1 MLTADNVAS
10 SHATRSAGMSRGAA
24 WPLIGRKQAVSDIT
38 RALAESA
45 GGVLVTGTSG
55 TGKTFLTTHA
65 LKQFRDDSLVVTLR
79 CSAALSRSPY
89 GALNMLLSDLEPGYL
104 NHPVLVLS
112 GLMRLLRERAMGKT
126 VYLFVDNAGEADEL
140 TAVTIAQLARN
151 RAVRLVLTCSD
162 PLRLSAEISGLCDG
176 GFLTRVNLEPL
187 SFREAVSW
195 LEEGL
200 SAKVSHSA
208 VQSLWAASDGN
219 PHYLKMLAM
228 ELADSGSLVVR
239 DGVWVLTADHR
250 VHGRAITDLIATRL
264 GRMGEADRRILE
276 ILSLA
281 ETLPL
286 DTLLTLVA
294 ADDVDALEERGV
306 LAVEDSLPRRVR
318 IQSQLVA
325 DVVRENVPPGRS
337 NELREMVLQAAAP
350 SLRTPA
356 TELPFAV
363 WALDCGA
370 PLSTEES
377 LSAARLANRR
387 LDAALALR
395 FVRSIPGHD
404 ALAEAVTEEVA
415 ALMTLGEVEEA
426 LAVVRRH
433 QKLSQAEPALA
444 ESIGI
449 LLAESSVFLATPDA
463 WLEAP
468 ASLAKARKV
477 LYDDTSGPAERMPAP
492 ELRRIREQLT
502 LAEAEAAGY
511 AGSYRDMAADLTDSL
526 NNVEFHSPEFRLQA
540 GSWLCEAWA
549 VTGRQSDAA
558 ELAEQL
564 KLQCLRPEIPVAI
577 AQSVIS
583 RLRFAYLVAG
593 RWDEATET
601 LPTEDWLP
609 SSVIYR
615 RFSATEIPEAI
626 CACMQGRGRDGLDL
640 LVPGISQLRI
650 QDSDGILPL
659 ACAAAAYASALQG
672 EREAALAYLA
682 ETESASRRKTWKVS
696 RAEGYFTALARAE
709 LDGSRTGIEQLLRMA
724 EDDRAAGNVG
734 HELLCLSSAVR
745 LGESDAAPRL
755 LDSAGESQGPFAEL
769 CAHYARGVMTRE
781 ADNLMA
787 AANLAARMHNDR
799 FALDIAESIL
809 NLDQAHLERSLVRQA
824 KHLAETCRRRLR
836 TPQDGTHD
844 RLTLTAREL
853 QIAQLAAAGAS
864 NKSIAAQLHV
874 SVRTVEGHL
883 YQIYGKL
890 KIEERLELPVAL
902 GSTGDDQS

>member
-1 MLTADNVAS
+1 
-10 SHATRSAGMSRGAA
+10 
-24 WPLIGRKQAVSDIT
+24 
-38 RALAESA
+38 
-45 GGVLVTGTSG
+45 
-55 TGKTFLTTHA
+55 
-65 LKQFRDDSLVVTLR
+65 
-79 CSAALSRSPY
+79 
-89 GALNMLLSDLEPGYL
+89 MLLGDLEPGYL

-112 GLMRLLRERAMGKT
+112 GLMRLLRERANGKT

-151 RAVRLVLTCSD
+151 RAVRLVLTCAD

-228 ELADSGSLVVR
+228 ELADSGSLVLR
-239 DGVWVLTADHR
+239 DGVWVLTAGHH

-286 DTLLTLVA
+286 DTLLLLVE

-337 NELREMVLQAAAP
+337 NELREMVVSAADPA
-350 SLRTPA
+350 LRMSA

-370 PLSTEES
+370 ALPAEDA

-387 LDAALALR
+387 LDAELALR
-395 FVRSIPGHD
+395 FVRTIDGHEG
-404 ALAEAVTEEVA
+404 LAAAVTEEVA
-415 ALMTLGEVEEA
+415 ALMTLGEVDEA
-426 LAVVRRH
+426 LDVVRRH
-433 QKLSQAEPALA
+433 RKESRGDPALT
-444 ESIGI
+444 EWVGL

-463 WLEAP
+463 WHEASD
-468 ASLAKARKV
+468 SLARARKI
-477 LYDDTSGPAERMPAP
+477 LYEEGAGPAAELPGP
-492 ELRRIREQLT
+492 ELRRIREHLT
-502 LAEAEAAGY
+502 LAEAEAA
-511 AGSYRDMAADLTDSL
+511 SYTGAYPELASSL
-526 NNVEFHSPEFRLQA
+526 AESLDNNEFHSAEFRLQA

-549 VTGRQSDAA
+549 LTGRQSDAA
-558 ELAEQL
+558 DLAEQL

-593 RWDEATET
+593 KWDEATET

-609 SSVIYR
+609 SSVIYE
-615 RFSATEIPEAI
+615 RFSATEVPEAI

-650 QDSDGILPL
+650 QDSDGVLTL

-672 EREAALAYLA
+672 EREQALGYLA
-682 ETESASRRKTWKVS
+682 ETADGARRKAWKVS
-696 RAEGYFTALARAE
+696 RAESYFTALAMAE
-709 LDGSRTGIEQLLRMA
+709 LEGPRAGIERLLRLA
-724 EDDRAAGNVG
+724 DEDLSTGTVG

-745 LGESDAAPRL
+745 LGESAAAPRL
-755 LDSAGESQGPFAEL
+755 LETAANSQGPFAEL
-769 CAHYARGVMTRE
+769 CAQYAQGIISGE
-781 ADNLMA
+781 PDELMA
-787 AANLAARMHNDR
+787 AANLAARLHNDR
-799 FALDIAESIL
+799 FALDIAESVL
-809 NLDQAHLERSLVRQA
+809 KLDQARLERSLVRQA
-824 KHLAETCRRRLR
+824 KHLAESCRRRLR
-836 TPQDGTHD
+836 TPQDGMHD

-902 GSTGDDQS
+902 GSTGDD

>member
-10 SHATRSAGMSRGAA
+10 SHATRSAGTTRGAA
-24 WPLIGRKQAVSDIT
+24 WPLIGRRQAVSDIT
-38 RALAESA
+38 RALAEST
-45 GGVLVTGTSG
+45 GGVLVTGSSG

-89 GALNMLLSDLEPGYL
+89 GALNMLLGDLEPGYL

-112 GLMRLLRERAMGKT
+112 GLMRLLRERAKGKT

-228 ELADSGSLVVR
+228 ELADSGSLVMR
-239 DGVWVLTADHR
+239 DGVWVLTADHH

-286 DTLLTLVA
+286 DTLLKLVE

-337 NELREMVLQAAAP
+337 NELREMVLHAAAP

-370 PLSTEES
+370 VLSTEES

-395 FVRSIPGHD
+395 FVRSVPGHE
-404 ALAEAVTEEVA
+404 ALAAAVTEEVA
-415 ALMTLGEVEEA
+415 ALLTLGEVDEA
-426 LAVVRRH
+426 LKVVRRH
-433 QKLSQAEPALA
+433 REASTGNPALA
-444 ESIGI
+444 EWIGL
-449 LLAESSVFLATPDA
+449 LLAESSVFLATPGA
-463 WLEAP
+463 WQEATD
-468 ASLAKARKV
+468 SLARARKV
-477 LYDDTSGPAERMPAP
+477 LYEDSTGPAAGMPAP

-502 LAEAEAAGY
+502 LAEAEAASY
-511 AGSYRDMAADLTDSL
+511 AGTYPEMAAELVGALD
-526 NNVEFHSPEFRLQA
+526 NVEFHSAEFRLQA

-549 VTGRQSDAA
+549 VTGRQADAA

-593 RWDEATET
+593 KWDEAAET
-601 LPTEDWLP
+601 LPDEDWGP
-609 SSVIYR
+609 SSLVYR
-615 RFSATEIPEAI
+615 RFSATEVPEAI

-650 QDSDGILPL
+650 QDSDGVLSL

-672 EREAALAYLA
+672 EREQALDYLA
-682 ETESASRRKTWKVS
+682 ETESGSRRKSWKVS

-709 LDGSRTGIEQLLRMA
+709 LDGPRTGIAQLLHMA
-724 EDDRAAGNVG
+724 EEDRGTGNVG
-734 HELLCLSSAVR
+734 HELLCLSSALR
-745 LGESDAAPRL
+745 LGESAAAPRL
-755 LDSAGESQGPFAEL
+755 LECAAESQGQFAEL
-769 CAHYARGVMTRE
+769 CAQYARGIMSGE
-781 ADNLMA
+781 ADELMA
-787 AANLAARMHNDR
+787 AANLAARLHNDR
-799 FALDIAESIL
+799 FALDIAESVL
-809 NLDQAHLERSLVRQA
+809 HLDQARLERSLVRQA

-836 TPQDGTHD
+836 TPEDGSHD

-902 GSTGDDQS
+902 GSTGDD

>member
-112 GLMRLLRERAMGKT
+112 GLMRLLRERAKGKT

-337 NELREMVLQAAAP
+337 NELREMVLLAAAP

-370 PLSTEES
+370 PLSAEES

-387 LDAALALR
+387 LDAALGLR

-404 ALAEAVTEEVA
+404 ALAAAVTEEVA

-433 QKLSQAEPALA
+433 RKSSQGDPALA

-463 WLEAP
+463 WHEAP
-468 ASLAKARKV
+468 ASLAKARKI
-477 LYDDTSGPAERMPAP
+477 LYDDASGPAEKMSAP
-492 ELRRIREQLT
+492 DLRRIREQLT

-511 AGSYRDMAADLTDSL
+511 DGSYRDMAADLTDSL

-650 QDSDGILPL
+650 QDSEGILPL

-672 EREAALAYLA
+672 EREVALAYLA

-724 EDDRAAGNVG
+724 EDDRGSGNVG

-755 LDSAGESQGPFAEL
+755 LNSARESQGPFAEL

-781 ADNLMA
+781 ADDLMA
-787 AANLAARMHNDR
+787 AANLAARIHNDR

-902 GSTGDDQS
+902 GSTGDDQP

>member
-10 SHATRSAGMSRGAA
+10 SHATRSAGMTRGAA

-38 RALAESA
+38 RALAEST

-89 GALNMLLSDLEPGYL
+89 GALNMLLGDLEPGYL

-112 GLMRLLRERAMGKT
+112 GLMRLLRERANGKT

-151 RAVRLVLTCSD
+151 RAVRLVLTCAD

-187 SFREAVSW
+187 SFREAVAW

-228 ELADSGSLVVR
+228 ELADSGSLVLR
-239 DGVWVLTADHR
+239 DGVWVLTAGHHI
-250 VHGRAITDLIATRL
+250 HGRAITDLIATRL

-286 DTLLTLVA
+286 DTLLLLVE

-337 NELREMVLQAAAP
+337 NELREMVVSAADPA
-350 SLRTPA
+350 LRAPA

-370 PLSTEES
+370 VLPAEDS

-395 FVRSIPGHD
+395 FVRTIEGHEG
-404 ALAEAVTEEVA
+404 LAAAVTEEVA
-415 ALMTLGEVEEA
+415 ALMTLGEVDEA
-426 LAVVRRH
+426 LDVVRRH
-433 QKLSQAEPALA
+433 RKASRGDPALA
-444 ESIGI
+444 EWIGL

-463 WLEAP
+463 WHEAP
-468 ASLAKARKV
+468 DSLARARKV
-477 LYDDTSGPAERMPAP
+477 LYEEGTGPAAELSGP

-502 LAEAEAAGY
+502 LAEAEAA
-511 AGSYRDMAADLTDSL
+511 SYTGAYPELASSL
-526 NNVEFHSPEFRLQA
+526 VEVLDNTEFHSAEFRLQA

-549 VTGRQSDAA
+549 LTGRQSDAA

-583 RLRFAYLVAG
+583 RLRFAYLMAG

-615 RFSATEIPEAI
+615 RFSATEVPEAI
-626 CACMQGRGRDGLDL
+626 SACMQGRGRDGLDL

-650 QDSDGILPL
+650 QDSDGVLTL

-672 EREAALAYLA
+672 EREQALGYLA
-682 ETESASRRKTWKVS
+682 ETANGARRKTWKVS
-696 RAEGYFTALARAE
+696 RAEGYFTALAMAE
-709 LDGSRTGIEQLLRMA
+709 LEGPRTGIEQLLRLA
-724 EDDRAAGNVG
+724 DEDLGTGTVG

-745 LGESDAAPRL
+745 LGESAVAPRL
-755 LDSAGESQGPFAEL
+755 LETAANSQGPFAEL
-769 CAHYARGVMTRE
+769 CAQYAQGIISGE
-781 ADNLMA
+781 ADELMA
-787 AANLAARMHNDR
+787 AANLAARLHNDR
-799 FALDIAESIL
+799 FALDIAESVL
-809 NLDQAHLERSLVRQA
+809 TLDQARLERSLVRQA
-824 KHLAETCRRRLR
+824 KHLAESCRRRLR
-836 TPQDGTHD
+836 TPQDGMHD

-902 GSTGDDQS
+902 GSTGDD

>member
-10 SHATRSAGMSRGAA
+10 THATRSVGMTRGAA

-38 RALAESA
+38 RALAEST
-45 GGVLVTGTSG
+45 GGVLVTGSSG

-112 GLMRLLRERAMGKT
+112 GLMRLLRERANGKT

-239 DGVWVLTADHR
+239 DGVWVLTAEHH

-286 DTLLTLVA
+286 DTLLTLVD

-337 NELREMVLQAAAP
+337 NDLREMVLSAAAP

-370 PLSTEES
+370 VLSTDES

-387 LDAALALR
+387 LDAPLALR
-395 FVRSIPGHD
+395 FVRTIKGHEE
-404 ALAEAVTEEVA
+404 LAGAVTEEVT

-433 QKLSQAEPALA
+433 REVSRGNPALA
-444 ESIGI
+444 EWIGL
-449 LLAESSVFLATPDA
+449 LLAESSVFLATRDA
-463 WLEAP
+463 WQEAP
-468 ASLAKARKV
+468 DSLARARKV
-477 LYDDTSGPAERMPAP
+477 LYEDSTGPVAEMSAP
-492 ELRRIREQLT
+492 DLRRIREQLT
-502 LAEAEAAGY
+502 LAEAEAASY
-511 AGSYRDMAADLTDSL
+511 AGTYREMAASL
-526 NNVEFHSPEFRLQA
+526 AEALDNVEFHSAEFRLQA

-549 VTGRQSDAA
+549 VTGRQADAA

-593 RWDEATET
+593 RWDEATDT

-609 SSVIYR
+609 SSVVYR
-615 RFSATEIPEAI
+615 RFSATEVPEAI

-650 QDSDGILPL
+650 QDSDGILTL

-672 EREAALAYLA
+672 EREQALGYLA
-682 ETESASRRKTWKVS
+682 ETASGARRKTWKVS

-709 LDGSRTGIEQLLRMA
+709 LDGPRTGIALLLRLA
-724 EDDRAAGNVG
+724 DEDRATGTVG

-745 LGESDAAPRL
+745 LGETAAAPRL
-755 LDSAGESQGPFAEL
+755 LEAASSSQGPFAEL
-769 CAHYARGVMTRE
+769 CAQYARGVMSGG
-781 ADNLMA
+781 ADELMA
-787 AANLAARMHNDR
+787 AANLAARLHNDR
-799 FALDIAESIL
+799 FALDLAESVL
-809 NLDQAHLERSLVRQA
+809 NLDQARLERSLIRQA

-836 TPQDGTHD
+836 TPQDGNHD

-902 GSTGDDQS
+902 GSTGDD

>member
-10 SHATRSAGMSRGAA
+10 SHANRSAGMTRGAA

-38 RALAESA
+38 RALAEST

-112 GLMRLLRERAMGKT
+112 GLMRLLRERAHGKT

-187 SFREAVSW
+187 SFGEAVSW

-239 DGVWVLTADHR
+239 DGVWVLTADHH

-286 DTLLTLVA
+286 DTLLTLVD

-337 NELREMVLQAAAP
+337 SELREMVLLAAAP

-370 PLSTEES
+370 ALSQEES

-395 FVRSIPGHD
+395 FARSIPGHE
-404 ALAEAVTEEVA
+404 ALAAAVTEEVL
-415 ALMTLGEVEEA
+415 ALMTLGEVDEA
-426 LAVVRRH
+426 LDVVRRH
-433 QKLSQAEPALA
+433 RQAAPENAALA
-444 ESIGI
+444 EWIGL

-463 WLEAP
+463 WQEA
-468 ASLAKARKV
+468 AGSLAKARKV
-477 LYDDTSGPAERMPAP
+477 LYEDTSGPAAGMPAP

-502 LAEAEAAGY
+502 LAEAEAASY
-511 AGSYRDMAADLTDSL
+511 AGSYREMAETLAEALD
-526 NNVEFHSPEFRLQA
+526 NVEFHSAEFRLQA

-549 VTGRQSDAA
+549 VTGRQTEAA

-593 RWDEATET
+593 RWDEAAEA

-615 RFSATEIPEAI
+615 RFSATEVPEAI

-650 QDSDGILPL
+650 QDTDGILPL

-672 EREAALAYLA
+672 ERERALGYLA
-682 ETESASRRKTWKVS
+682 ETESGSRRKTWKVS

-709 LDGSRTGIEQLLRMA
+709 LEGSRTGIEQLLRMA
-724 EDDRAAGNVG
+724 EDDRGSGNVG

-745 LGESDAAPRL
+745 LGEAGAAPRL
-755 LDSAGESQGPFAEL
+755 LASAGDSQGPFAEL
-769 CAHYARGVMTRE
+769 CGQYARGVISGE
-781 ADNLMA
+781 ADELMA

-799 FALDIAESIL
+799 FALDIAESVL
-809 NLDQAHLERSLVRQA
+809 NLDQARIERSLVRQA

-902 GSTGDDQS
+902 GSTGDD

>member
-1 MLTADNVAS
+1 M
-10 SHATRSAGMSRGAA
+10 
-24 WPLIGRKQAVSDIT
+24 IGRKQAVSDIT
-38 RALAESA
+38 RALAEST

-112 GLMRLLRERAMGKT
+112 GLMRLLRERAKGKT

-162 PLRLSAEISGLCDG
+162 PLRLSAELSGLCDG

-239 DGVWVLTADHR
+239 DGVWVLTADHH

-264 GRMGEADRRILE
+264 GRIGEADRRILE

-286 DTLLTLVA
+286 DTLLKLVE

-337 NELREMVLQAAAP
+337 NELREMVLLAASP

-363 WALDCGA
+363 WALECGA
-370 PLSTEES
+370 VLSTKES

-395 FVRSIPGHD
+395 FVRSVPGHEG
-404 ALAEAVTEEVA
+404 LAAAVTEEVA
-415 ALMTLGEVEEA
+415 ALMTLGDVEEA
-426 LAVVRRH
+426 LEVVRRH
-433 QKLSQAEPALA
+433 RKSSTGDPALA
-444 ESIGI
+444 AWIGL
-449 LLAESSVFLATPDA
+449 LLAESSVFLATPGA
-463 WLEAP
+463 WQEASD
-468 ASLAKARKV
+468 SLAKARHI
-477 LYDDTSGPAERMPAP
+477 LYEEAPGPSAGMPAP

-502 LAEAEAAGY
+502 LAEAEAASY
-511 AGSYRDMAADLTDSL
+511 AGTYPEMAASL
-526 NNVEFHSPEFRLQA
+526 AGALDNAEFHSAEFRLQA

-549 VTGRQSDAA
+549 VTGRQADAA

-593 RWDEATET
+593 KWDEAAET
-601 LPTEDWLP
+601 LPAEDWGP
-609 SSVIYR
+609 SSVVYR
-615 RFSATEIPEAI
+615 RFSATEVPEAI

-640 LVPGISQLRI
+640 LIPGISQLRI
-650 QDSDGILPL
+650 QDSDGILTL

-672 EREAALAYLA
+672 EREQALGYLA
-682 ETESASRRKTWKVS
+682 ETESESRRKSWKVS

-709 LDGSRTGIEQLLRMA
+709 LEGPRTGIGQLLRMA
-724 EDDRAAGNVG
+724 EEDRGTGNVG

-745 LGESDAAPRL
+745 LGESAAAPRL
-755 LDSAGESQGPFAEL
+755 LESAAESQGPFAEL
-769 CAHYARGVMTRE
+769 CAQYARGVISGE
-781 ADNLMA
+781 ADDLMA
-787 AANLAARMHNDR
+787 AANLAARLHNDR
-799 FALDIAESIL
+799 FALDIAESLL
-809 NLDQAHLERSLVRQA
+809 NLDQARLERSLVRQA

-836 TPQDGTHD
+836 TPQDGSHD

-902 GSTGDDQS
+902 GSTGDD

>member
-10 SHATRSAGMSRGAA
+10 SHATRSAGMTRGAA
-24 WPLIGRKQAVSDIT
+24 WPLIGRREAVSDIT
-38 RALAESA
+38 RALAEST
-45 GGVLVTGTSG
+45 GGVLVTGSSG

-112 GLMRLLRERAMGKT
+112 GLMRLLRERAKGKT

-239 DGVWVLTADHR
+239 DGVWVLTADHH

-286 DTLLTLVA
+286 DTLLKLVE

-337 NELREMVLQAAAP
+337 NELREMVLLAAAP

-370 PLSTEES
+370 ALSTEES

-395 FVRSIPGHD
+395 FVRSVPGHE
-404 ALAEAVTEEVA
+404 ALAAAVTEEVA
-415 ALMTLGEVEEA
+415 ALMTLGDVDEA
-426 LAVVRRH
+426 LEVVRRH
-433 QKLSQAEPALA
+433 RKASTGDPALA
-444 ESIGI
+444 EWIGL
-449 LLAESSVFLATPDA
+449 LLAESSVFLATPGA
-463 WLEAP
+463 WHEATD
-468 ASLAKARKV
+468 SLARARKV
-477 LYDDTSGPAERMPAP
+477 LYDDAPGPAAGMPAP

-502 LAEAEAAGY
+502 LAEAEAASY
-511 AGSYRDMAADLTDSL
+511 AGTYREMAADLAGALD
-526 NNVEFHSPEFRLQA
+526 NVEFHSAEFRLQA

-549 VTGRQSDAA
+549 VTGRQADAA

-564 KLQCLRPEIPVAI
+564 KLQCLRPEIPVAT

-593 RWDEATET
+593 KWDEAAEA
-601 LPTEDWLP
+601 LPDDDWGP
-609 SSVIYR
+609 SSVVYR

-650 QDSDGILPL
+650 QDSDGVLTL

-672 EREAALAYLA
+672 EREQALGYLT
-682 ETESASRRKTWKVS
+682 ETESGSRRKSWKVS

-709 LDGSRTGIEQLLRMA
+709 LDGPRTGIGELLRMA
-724 EDDRAAGNVG
+724 EEDRGTGNVG

-745 LGESDAAPRL
+745 LGESAAAPRL
-755 LDSAGESQGPFAEL
+755 LDSAAESQGPFAEL
-769 CAHYARGVMTRE
+769 CAQYARGIISGE
-781 ADNLMA
+781 ADELMA
-787 AANLAARMHNDR
+787 AANLAARLHNDR
-799 FALDIAESIL
+799 FALDIAESVL
-809 NLDQAHLERSLVRQA
+809 DLDQARLERSLIRQA

-836 TPQDGTHD
+836 TPQDGNHD

-902 GSTGDDQS
+902 GSTGDD

>member
-1 MLTADNVAS
+1 MT
-10 SHATRSAGMSRGAA
+10 RGAA
-24 WPLIGRKQAVSDIT
+24 WPLIGRREAVSDIT
-38 RALAESA
+38 RALAEST
-45 GGVLVTGTSG
+45 GGVLVTGSSG

-112 GLMRLLRERAMGKT
+112 GLMRLLRERAKGKT

-239 DGVWVLTADHR
+239 DGVWVLTADHH

-286 DTLLTLVA
+286 DTLLKLVE

-337 NELREMVLQAAAP
+337 NELREMVLLAAAP

-370 PLSTEES
+370 ALSTEES

-395 FVRSIPGHD
+395 FVRSVPGHE
-404 ALAEAVTEEVA
+404 ALAAAVTEEVA
-415 ALMTLGEVEEA
+415 ALMTLGDVDEA
-426 LAVVRRH
+426 LEVVRRH
-433 QKLSQAEPALA
+433 RKASTGDPALA
-444 ESIGI
+444 EWIGL
-449 LLAESSVFLATPDA
+449 LLAESSVFLATPGA
-463 WLEAP
+463 WHEATD
-468 ASLAKARKV
+468 SLARARKV
-477 LYDDTSGPAERMPAP
+477 LYDDAPGPAAGMPAP

-502 LAEAEAAGY
+502 LAEAEAASY
-511 AGSYRDMAADLTDSL
+511 AGTYREMAADLAGALD
-526 NNVEFHSPEFRLQA
+526 NVEFHSAEFRLQA

-549 VTGRQSDAA
+549 VTGRQADAA

-564 KLQCLRPEIPVAI
+564 KLQCLRPEIPVAT

-593 RWDEATET
+593 KWDEAAEA
-601 LPTEDWLP
+601 LPDDDWGP
-609 SSVIYR
+609 SSVVYR

-650 QDSDGILPL
+650 QDSDGVLTL

-672 EREAALAYLA
+672 EREQALGYLT
-682 ETESASRRKTWKVS
+682 ETESGSRRKSWKVS

-709 LDGSRTGIEQLLRMA
+709 LDGPRTGIGELLRMA
-724 EDDRAAGNVG
+724 EEDRGTGNVG

-745 LGESDAAPRL
+745 LGESAAAPRL
-755 LDSAGESQGPFAEL
+755 LDSAAESQGPFAEL
-769 CAHYARGVMTRE
+769 CAQYARGIISGE
-781 ADNLMA
+781 ADELMA
-787 AANLAARMHNDR
+787 AANLAARLHNDR
-799 FALDIAESIL
+799 FALDIAESVL
-809 NLDQAHLERSLVRQA
+809 DLDQARLERSLIRQA

-836 TPQDGTHD
+836 TPQDGNHD

-902 GSTGDDQS
+902 GSTGDD

>member
-10 SHATRSAGMSRGAA
+10 SHATRSAGVTRGAA
-24 WPLIGRKQAVSDIT
+24 WPLIGRKQAVSDIS
-38 RALAESA
+38 RALAEST

-65 LKQFRDDSLVVTLR
+65 LKQFRDDSLIVTLR

-89 GALNMLLSDLEPGYL
+89 GALNMLLGDLEPGYL

-112 GLMRLLRERAMGKT
+112 GLMRLLRERANGKT

-151 RAVRLVLTCSD
+151 RAVRLVLTCAD

-176 GFLTRVNLEPL
+176 GFLTRVNLDPL
-187 SFREAVSW
+187 SFREAVRW

-200 SAKVSHSA
+200 NAKVSHSA

-228 ELADSGSLVVR
+228 ELADSGSLVLR
-239 DGVWVLTADHR
+239 DGVWVLTAGHH

-286 DTLLTLVA
+286 DTLLLLVD

-337 NELREMVLQAAAP
+337 NELREMVVSAGDP
-350 SLRTPA
+350 TLRTPA

-370 PLSTEES
+370 VLPPKDA

-395 FVRSIPGHD
+395 FVRTIDGHEG
-404 ALAEAVTEEVA
+404 LAAAVTEEVA
-415 ALMTLGEVEEA
+415 ALMTLGDVDEA
-426 LAVVRRH
+426 LDVVRRH
-433 QKLSQAEPALA
+433 REASRGDPALA
-444 ESIGI
+444 EWIGL
-449 LLAESSVFLATPDA
+449 LLAESSVFLASADA
-463 WLEAP
+463 WHEA
-468 ASLAKARKV
+468 ADSLTRARKV
-477 LYDDTSGPAERMPAP
+477 LYEDGAGRAAGLSVP
-492 ELRRIREQLT
+492 ELRRVREQLT
-502 LAEAEAAGY
+502 LAEAEAA
-511 AGSYRDMAADLTDSL
+511 SYGGAYPELASGLVGVLDNT
-526 NNVEFHSPEFRLQA
+526 EFHSAEFRLQA

-549 VTGRQSDAA
+549 LTGRQTDAA

-577 AQSVIS
+577 AQAVIS

-609 SSVIYR
+609 TSAIYR
-615 RFSATEIPEAI
+615 RFSATEVPEAI
-626 CACMQGRGRDGLDL
+626 SACMQGRGRDGLDL
-640 LVPGISQLRI
+640 LIPGISQLRI
-650 QDSDGILPL
+650 QDSDGVLTL

-672 EREAALAYLA
+672 EREQAQEYLA
-682 ETESASRRKTWKVS
+682 ETASGSRRKTWKVS
-696 RAEGYFTALARAE
+696 RAERYFTALAKAE
-709 LDGSRTGIEQLLRMA
+709 LEGARTGIEQLLRLA
-724 EDDRAAGNVG
+724 DEDRGAGTVG

-745 LGESDAAPRL
+745 LGESAVAPRL
-755 LDSAGESQGPFAEL
+755 LETAGNSQGPFAEL
-769 CAHYARGVMTRE
+769 CAQYAHGVMSGE
-781 ADNLMA
+781 ADELMA
-787 AANLAARMHNDR
+787 AANLAARLHNDR
-799 FALDIAESIL
+799 FALDIADAVL
-809 NLDQAHLERSLVRQA
+809 NLDQARLERSLVRQA
-824 KHLAETCRRRLR
+824 KHLAESCRRRLR

-853 QIAQLAAAGAS
+853 QIAQLASGGAS

-902 GSTGDDQS
+902 GSTGDD

>member
-10 SHATRSAGMSRGAA
+10 SHATRSAGMTRGAA
-24 WPLIGRKQAVSDIT
+24 WPLIGRREAVSDIT
-38 RALAESA
+38 RALAEST
-45 GGVLVTGTSG
+45 GGVLVTGSSG

-112 GLMRLLRERAMGKT
+112 GLMRLLRERAKGKT

-239 DGVWVLTADHR
+239 DGVWVLTADHH

-286 DTLLTLVA
+286 DTLLKLVE

-337 NELREMVLQAAAP
+337 NELREMVLLAAAP

-370 PLSTEES
+370 ALSTEES

-395 FVRSIPGHD
+395 FVRSVPGHE
-404 ALAEAVTEEVA
+404 ALAAAVTEEVA
-415 ALMTLGEVEEA
+415 ALMTLGDVDEA
-426 LAVVRRH
+426 LEVVRRH
-433 QKLSQAEPALA
+433 RKASTGDPALA
-444 ESIGI
+444 EWIGL
-449 LLAESSVFLATPDA
+449 LLAESSVFLATPGA
-463 WLEAP
+463 WHEATD
-468 ASLAKARKV
+468 SLARARKV
-477 LYDDTSGPAERMPAP
+477 LYDDAPGPAAGMPAP

-502 LAEAEAAGY
+502 LAEAEAASY
-511 AGSYRDMAADLTDSL
+511 AGTYREMAADLAGALD
-526 NNVEFHSPEFRLQA
+526 NVEFHSAEFRLQA

-549 VTGRQSDAA
+549 VTGRQADAA

-593 RWDEATET
+593 KWDEAAEA
-601 LPTEDWLP
+601 LPDEDWGP
-609 SSVIYR
+609 SSVVYR
-615 RFSATEIPEAI
+615 RFSATEVPEAI

-650 QDSDGILPL
+650 QDSDGVLTL

-672 EREAALAYLA
+672 EREQALGYLA
-682 ETESASRRKTWKVS
+682 ETESGSRRKSWKVS

-709 LDGSRTGIEQLLRMA
+709 LDGPRTGIGELLRMA
-724 EDDRAAGNVG
+724 EEDRGTGNVG

-745 LGESDAAPRL
+745 LGESAAAPRL
-755 LDSAGESQGPFAEL
+755 LESAAESQGPFAEL
-769 CAHYARGVMTRE
+769 CAQYARGIISGE
-781 ADNLMA
+781 ADELMA
-787 AANLAARMHNDR
+787 AANLAARLHNDR
-799 FALDIAESIL
+799 FALDIAESVL
-809 NLDQAHLERSLVRQA
+809 DLDQARLERSLIRQA

-836 TPQDGTHD
+836 TPQDGNHD

-902 GSTGDDQS
+902 GSTGDD

>member
-10 SHATRSAGMSRGAA
+10 SHANRSAGMTRGAA
-24 WPLIGRKQAVSDIT
+24 WPLIGRKQPVSDIT
-38 RALAESA
+38 RALAESN

-65 LKQFRDDSLVVTLR
+65 LKQFRDDSLVVTVR
-79 CSAALSRSPY
+79 CSAGLSRSPY

-112 GLMRLLRERAMGKT
+112 GLMRLLRERAKGKT

-151 RAVRLVLTCSD
+151 RAVRLVMTCSD

-200 SAKVSHSA
+200 CAKVSHSA

-228 ELADSGSLVVR
+228 ELADSGSLVLR
-239 DGVWVLTADHR
+239 DGVWVLTADHH

-286 DTLLTLVA
+286 DTLLTLVD

-337 NELREMVLQAAAP
+337 NELREMVLLAAAP

-363 WALDCGA
+363 WALECGA
-370 PLSTEES
+370 SLSQEES

-395 FVRSIPGHD
+395 FARSIPGHE
-404 ALAEAVTEEVA
+404 ALAAAVTEEVV
-415 ALMTLGEVEEA
+415 ALMTLGEVQEA
-426 LAVVRRH
+426 LDVVRRH
-433 QKLSQAEPALA
+433 RKASPVNPALA
-444 ESIGI
+444 EWIGL
-449 LLAESSVFLATPDA
+449 LLAESSVFLSSPDVWQEATG
-463 WLEAP
+463 
-468 ASLAKARKV
+468 SLAKARKV
-477 LYDDTSGPAERMPAP
+477 LYEDASGPAAGMPAP
-492 ELRRIREQLT
+492 DLRRIREQLT

-511 AGSYRDMAADLTDSL
+511 AGTYVELAATLSEAL
-526 NNVEFHSPEFRLQA
+526 NNVEFHSAEFRLQA

-549 VTGRQSDAA
+549 VTGRQTEAA

-593 RWDEATET
+593 RWEEAAET

-615 RFSATEIPEAI
+615 RFSATEVPEAI

-650 QDSDGILPL
+650 QDTDGILPL

-672 EREAALAYLA
+672 ERERALGYLA
-682 ETESASRRKTWKVS
+682 ETESGSRRKTWKVS

-709 LDGSRTGIEQLLRMA
+709 LEGSRTGIEQLLRMA
-724 EDDRAAGNVG
+724 EDDRGTGNVG

-745 LGESDAAPRL
+745 LGESGAAPRL
-755 LDSAGESQGPFAEL
+755 LASAGESQGPFAEL
-769 CAHYARGVMTRE
+769 CGHYARGVISGE
-781 ADNLMA
+781 AEELMA

-799 FALDIAESIL
+799 FALDIAESVL
-809 NLDQAHLERSLVRQA
+809 NLDQARIERSLIRQA

-902 GSTGDDQS
+902 GTTGDD

>member
-10 SHATRSAGMSRGAA
+10 PHATRSAGIARGAA
-24 WPLIGRKQAVSDIT
+24 WPLIGRKQALSEIT
-38 RALAESA
+38 RALAEST

-65 LKQFRDDSLVVTLR
+65 LKSFRDDSLVVTLR

-89 GALNMLLSDLEPGYL
+89 GALNILLSDLEPGYL

-112 GLMRLLRERAMGKT
+112 GLMRLLRERANGKT

-228 ELADSGSLVVR
+228 ELADTGSLINQ
-239 DGVWVLTADHR
+239 DGVWVLTPGHHD
-250 VHGRAITDLIATRL
+250 HGRAITDLIATRL

-286 DTLLTLVA
+286 DTLLTLVD

-325 DVVRENVPPGRS
+325 DVVSENVPPGRS
-337 NELREMVLQAAAP
+337 NELREMVLSAAAP
-350 SLRTPA
+350 SLRAPA

-370 PLSTEES
+370 VLSTDES
-377 LSAARLANRR
+377 LSAARLANLR
-387 LDAALALR
+387 LEAALALR
-395 FVRSIPGHD
+395 FVRSIPGHE
-404 ALAEAVTEEVA
+404 ALAAAVTEEVA

-426 LAVVRRH
+426 LGVVRRH
-433 QKLSQAEPALA
+433 RQLSEGDPALA
-444 ESIGI
+444 EWIGL

-463 WLEAP
+463 WQEAP
-468 ASLAKARKV
+468 NSLARARKV
-477 LYDDTSGPAERMPAP
+477 LYEDTAGPAAELPAP
-492 ELRRIREQLT
+492 ELRRLREQLT
-502 LAEAEAAGY
+502 LAEAEAASF
-511 AGSYRDMAADLTDSL
+511 AGTYTGMAAGVAEALDT
-526 NNVEFHSPEFRLQA
+526 VEFHSAEFRLQA
-540 GSWLCEAWA
+540 ASWLCEAWA

-593 RWDEATET
+593 RWDDATET
-601 LPTEDWLP
+601 LPNEDWLP
-609 SSVIYR
+609 SSVIYQ

-626 CACMQGRGRDGLDL
+626 SACMQGRGRDGLDL

-650 QDSDGILPL
+650 QDSDGVLTL
-659 ACAAAAYASALQG
+659 ACSAAAYASALQG
-672 EREAALAYLA
+672 EREQALGYLA
-682 ETESASRRKTWKVS
+682 ETESVSRRKPWKVS
-696 RAEGYFTALARAE
+696 RAEGYFTALALAE
-709 LDGSRTGIEQLLRMA
+709 LDGPRTGIGRLLRMA
-724 EDDRAAGNVG
+724 DDDRNMGNVG
-734 HELLCLSSAVR
+734 YEILCLSSAVR
-745 LGESDAAPRL
+745 LGETSAAPRL
-755 LDSAGESQGPFAEL
+755 LDSARTSQGPFAEL
-769 CAHYARGVMTRE
+769 CAQYAQGVISGE
-781 ADNLMA
+781 ADKLMT
-787 AANLAARMHNDR
+787 AANLAARLHNDR
-799 FALDIAESIL
+799 FALDIAESVL
-809 NLDQAHLERSLVRQA
+809 NLDQARLERSVVRQA
-824 KHLAETCRRRLR
+824 KHLAETCRRKLR
-836 TPQDGTHD
+836 TPQDGAHE

-890 KIEERLELPVAL
+890 KIDERLELPVAL
-902 GSTGDDQS
+902 GSTGDD

>member
-1 MLTADNVAS
+1 
-10 SHATRSAGMSRGAA
+10 
-24 WPLIGRKQAVSDIT
+24 
-38 RALAESA
+38 
-45 GGVLVTGTSG
+45 
-55 TGKTFLTTHA
+55 
-65 LKQFRDDSLVVTLR
+65 
-79 CSAALSRSPY
+79 
-89 GALNMLLSDLEPGYL
+89 
-104 NHPVLVLS
+104 
-112 GLMRLLRERAMGKT
+112 
-126 VYLFVDNAGEADEL
+126 
-140 TAVTIAQLARN
+140 
-151 RAVRLVLTCSD
+151 
-162 PLRLSAEISGLCDG
+162 LSAEISGLCDG
-176 GFLTRVNLEPL
+176 GFLTRVDLEPL

-228 ELADSGSLVVR
+228 ELADSGSLVLR
-239 DGVWVLTADHR
+239 DGVWVLTAGHH

-286 DTLLTLVA
+286 DTLLLLVE

-337 NELREMVLQAAAP
+337 NELREMVVSAADHA
-350 SLRTPA
+350 LRTPA

-370 PLSTEES
+370 VLPAEDA

-395 FVRSIPGHD
+395 FVRTIEGHEG
-404 ALAEAVTEEVA
+404 LAAPVTEEVA
-415 ALMTLGEVEEA
+415 ALMTLGEVDEA
-426 LAVVRRH
+426 LEVVRRH
-433 QKLSQAEPALA
+433 RKESRGDPALA
-444 ESIGI
+444 EWIG
-449 LLAESSVFLATPDA
+449 LLLSESSVFLATPDA
-463 WLEAP
+463 WHEAP
-468 ASLAKARKV
+468 DSLARARKV
-477 LYDDTSGPAERMPAP
+477 LYEEITGPAAELSGP

-502 LAEAEAAGY
+502 LAEAEAASY
-511 AGSYRDMAADLTDSL
+511 AGAYPELASSL
-526 NNVEFHSPEFRLQA
+526 VDVLDNTEFHSAEFRLQA

-549 VTGRQSDAA
+549 LTGRQSDAA

-583 RLRFAYLVAG
+583 RLRFAYLIAG

-615 RFSATEIPEAI
+615 RLSATEVPEAI
-626 CACMQGRGRDGLDL
+626 SACMQGRGRDGLDL

-650 QDSDGILPL
+650 QDSDGVLTL

-672 EREAALAYLA
+672 EREQALDYLA
-682 ETESASRRKTWKVS
+682 ETANGARRKTWKVS
-696 RAEGYFTALARAE
+696 RAEGYFTALAMAE
-709 LDGSRTGIEQLLRMA
+709 LEGPRTGIGQLLRLA
-724 EDDRAAGNVG
+724 DEDLGTGTVG

-745 LGESDAAPRL
+745 LGESAVAPRL
-755 LDSAGESQGPFAEL
+755 LATAANSQGPFAEL
-769 CAHYARGVMTRE
+769 CAQYAQGIISGE
-781 ADNLMA
+781 ADELMA
-787 AANLAARMHNDR
+787 AANLAARLHNDR
-799 FALDIAESIL
+799 FALDIAESVL
-809 NLDQAHLERSLVRQA
+809 TLDQARLERSLIRQA
-824 KHLAETCRRRLR
+824 KHLAESCRRRLR
-836 TPQDGTHD
+836 TPQDGMHD

-902 GSTGDDQS
+902 GSTGDD

>member
-10 SHATRSAGMSRGAA
+10 SHATRSGGITRGAA

-38 RALAESA
+38 RALAEST

-65 LKQFRDDSLVVTLR
+65 LKQFRDDSMVVTLR

-89 GALNMLLSDLEPGYL
+89 GALNMLLGDLEPGYL

-112 GLMRLLRERAMGKT
+112 GLMRLLRERANGKT

-228 ELADSGSLVVR
+228 ELADSGSLMLR
-239 DGVWVLTADHR
+239 DGVWVLTAGHHA
-250 VHGRAITDLIATRL
+250 HGRAITDLIATRL

-286 DTLLTLVA
+286 DTLLILVD

-337 NELREMVLQAAAP
+337 NELREMVISAADP
-350 SLRTPA
+350 TLRTPS

-370 PLSTEES
+370 VLPAEEA

-387 LDAALALR
+387 LDSALALR
-395 FVRSIPGHD
+395 FVRTIQGHD
-404 ALAEAVTEEVA
+404 GLAAAATEEVA
-415 ALMTLGEVEEA
+415 ALMTLGEVDEA
-426 LAVVRRH
+426 LDVVRRH
-433 QKLSQAEPALA
+433 RKASQEDPALA
-444 ESIGI
+444 EWIGL
-449 LLAESSVFLATPDA
+449 LLAESSVFLATPEA
-463 WLEAP
+463 WHEAP
-468 ASLAKARKV
+468 DSLARARKV
-477 LYDDTSGPAERMPAP
+477 LYEDGTGPAAGVSGP
-492 ELRRIREQLT
+492 ELRRMREQLT
-502 LAEAEAAGY
+502 LAEAEAA
-511 AGSYRDMAADLTDSL
+511 SYTGVYPELASTLVEVLDIT
-526 NNVEFHSPEFRLQA
+526 EFHSAEFRLQA

-549 VTGRQSDAA
+549 LTGRQADAA

-615 RFSATEIPEAI
+615 RFSATEVPEAI

-650 QDSDGILPL
+650 QDSDGVLTL

-672 EREAALAYLA
+672 EREQALGYLA
-682 ETESASRRKTWKVS
+682 ETASGSRRKTWKVS
-696 RAEGYFTALARAE
+696 RAEGYFTALAKAE
-709 LDGSRTGIEQLLRMA
+709 LEGPRIGIEQLLRLA
-724 EDDRAAGNVG
+724 DEDRGTGTVG

-745 LGESDAAPRL
+745 LGESAVAPRL
-755 LDSAGESQGPFAEL
+755 LDTAGNSQGPFAEL
-769 CAHYARGVMTRE
+769 CAQYAQGVISGE
-781 ADNLMA
+781 ADELMA
-787 AANLAARMHNDR
+787 AANLAARLHNDR
-799 FALDIAESIL
+799 FALDIAESVL
-809 NLDQAHLERSLVRQA
+809 SLDQARLERSLVRQA
-824 KHLAETCRRRLR
+824 KHLAESCRRRLR

-902 GSTGDDQS
+902 GSTGDD

>member
-10 SHATRSAGMSRGAA
+10 SHANRSAGMTRGAA
-24 WPLIGRKQAVSDIT
+24 WPLIGRNQAVSDIT
-38 RALAESA
+38 RALAEST
-45 GGVLVTGTSG
+45 GGVLVTGASG

-112 GLMRLLRERAMGKT
+112 GLMRLLRERAKGKT

-239 DGVWVLTADHR
+239 DGVWVLTADHH

-286 DTLLTLVA
+286 DTLLTLVD

-318 IQSQLVA
+318 IQNQLVA

-337 NELREMVLQAAAP
+337 NELREMVLLAAAP

-363 WALDCGA
+363 WALECGA
-370 PLSTEES
+370 VLSTEES

-395 FVRSIPGHD
+395 FVRSVPGHE
-404 ALAEAVTEEVA
+404 ALAAAVTEEVV

-426 LAVVRRH
+426 LDVVRRH
-433 QKLSQAEPALA
+433 RKASPEDPALA
-444 ESIGI
+444 EWIGL

-463 WLEAP
+463 WREATD
-468 ASLAKARKV
+468 SLAKARKV
-477 LYDDTSGPAERMPAP
+477 LYEDGSGPAAGLSAP
-492 ELRRIREQLT
+492 DLRGIREQLT

-511 AGSYRDMAADLTDSL
+511 SGNYQDMAATLADAL

-593 RWDEATET
+593 RWDEAAET
-601 LPTEDWLP
+601 LQTEDWLP

-615 RFSATEIPEAI
+615 RFSATEVPEAI

-650 QDSDGILPL
+650 QDTDGILPL

-672 EREAALAYLA
+672 ERERALGYLA
-682 ETESASRRKTWKVS
+682 ETESGSRRKSWKVS

-709 LDGSRTGIEQLLRMA
+709 LEGSRTGIEQLLRMA
-724 EDDRAAGNVG
+724 EDDRVSGNVG

-745 LGESDAAPRL
+745 LGEPGAAPRL
-755 LDSAGESQGPFAEL
+755 LASAGESQGPFAEL
-769 CAHYARGVMTRE
+769 CGQYARGVMSGE
-781 ADNLMA
+781 ADELMA

-799 FALDIAESIL
+799 FALDIAESVL
-809 NLDQAHLERSLVRQA
+809 NLDQARLERSLIRQA

-902 GSTGDDQS
+902 GSTGDDSP

>member
-1 MLTADNVAS
+1 MT
-10 SHATRSAGMSRGAA
+10 RGAA
-24 WPLIGRKQAVSDIT
+24 WPLIGRREAVSDIT
-38 RALAESA
+38 RALAEST
-45 GGVLVTGTSG
+45 GGVLVTGSSG

-112 GLMRLLRERAMGKT
+112 GLMRLLRERAKGKT

-239 DGVWVLTADHR
+239 DGVWVLTADHH

-286 DTLLTLVA
+286 DTLLKLVE

-337 NELREMVLQAAAP
+337 NELREMVLLAAAP

-370 PLSTEES
+370 ALSTEES

-395 FVRSIPGHD
+395 FVRSVPGHE
-404 ALAEAVTEEVA
+404 ALAAAVTEEVA
-415 ALMTLGEVEEA
+415 ALMTLGDVDEA
-426 LAVVRRH
+426 LEVVRRH
-433 QKLSQAEPALA
+433 RKASTGDPALA
-444 ESIGI
+444 EWIGL
-449 LLAESSVFLATPDA
+449 LLAESSVFLATPGA
-463 WLEAP
+463 WHEATD
-468 ASLAKARKV
+468 SLARARKV
-477 LYDDTSGPAERMPAP
+477 LYDDAPGPAAGMPAP

-502 LAEAEAAGY
+502 LAEAEAASY
-511 AGSYRDMAADLTDSL
+511 AGTYREMAADLAGALD
-526 NNVEFHSPEFRLQA
+526 NVEFHSAEFRLQA

-549 VTGRQSDAA
+549 VTGRQADAA

-593 RWDEATET
+593 KWDEAAEA
-601 LPTEDWLP
+601 LPDEDWGP
-609 SSVIYR
+609 SSVVYR

-650 QDSDGILPL
+650 QDSDGVLTL

-672 EREAALAYLA
+672 DREQALGYLA
-682 ETESASRRKTWKVS
+682 ETESGSRRKSWKVS

-709 LDGSRTGIEQLLRMA
+709 LDGPRTGIGELLRMA
-724 EDDRAAGNVG
+724 EEDRGTGNVG

-745 LGESDAAPRL
+745 LGESAAAPRL
-755 LDSAGESQGPFAEL
+755 LESAAESQGPFAEL
-769 CAHYARGVMTRE
+769 CAQYARGIISGE
-781 ADNLMA
+781 ADELMA
-787 AANLAARMHNDR
+787 AANLAARLHNDR
-799 FALDIAESIL
+799 FALDIAESVL
-809 NLDQAHLERSLVRQA
+809 DLDQARLERSLIRQA

-836 TPQDGTHD
+836 TPQDGNHD

-902 GSTGDDQS
+902 GSTGDD

>member
-1 MLTADNVAS
+1 
-10 SHATRSAGMSRGAA
+10 
-24 WPLIGRKQAVSDIT
+24 LIGRKQAVSDIT
-38 RALAESA
+38 RALAEST

-89 GALNMLLSDLEPGYL
+89 GALNMLLGDLEPGYL

-112 GLMRLLRERAMGKT
+112 GLMRLLRERANGKT

-151 RAVRLVLTCSD
+151 RAVRPVLTCAD

-176 GFLTRVNLEPL
+176 GFLTRVDLEPL

-228 ELADSGSLVVR
+228 ELADSGSLVLR
-239 DGVWVLTADHR
+239 DGVWVLTAGHH

-286 DTLLTLVA
+286 DTLLLLVE

-337 NELREMVLQAAAP
+337 NELREMVVSAADHA
-350 SLRTPA
+350 LRTPA

-370 PLSTEES
+370 VLPAEDA

-395 FVRSIPGHD
+395 FVRTIEGHEG
-404 ALAEAVTEEVA
+404 LAAPVTEEVA
-415 ALMTLGEVEEA
+415 ALMTLGEVDEA
-426 LAVVRRH
+426 LEVVRRH
-433 QKLSQAEPALA
+433 RKESRGDPALA
-444 ESIGI
+444 EWIG
-449 LLAESSVFLATPDA
+449 LLLSESSVFLATPDA
-463 WLEAP
+463 WHEAP
-468 ASLAKARKV
+468 DSLARARKV
-477 LYDDTSGPAERMPAP
+477 LYEEITGPAAELSGP

-502 LAEAEAAGY
+502 LAEAEAASY
-511 AGSYRDMAADLTDSL
+511 AGAYPELASSL
-526 NNVEFHSPEFRLQA
+526 VDVLDNTEFHSAEFRLQA

-549 VTGRQSDAA
+549 LTGRQSDAA

-583 RLRFAYLVAG
+583 RLRFAYLIAG

-615 RFSATEIPEAI
+615 RLSATEVPEAI
-626 CACMQGRGRDGLDL
+626 SACMQGRGRDGLDL

-650 QDSDGILPL
+650 QDSDGVLTL

-672 EREAALAYLA
+672 ERGQALDYLA
-682 ETESASRRKTWKVS
+682 ETANGARRKTWKVS
-696 RAEGYFTALARAE
+696 RAEGYFTALAMAE
-709 LDGSRTGIEQLLRMA
+709 LEGPRTGIGQLLRLA
-724 EDDRAAGNVG
+724 DEDLGTGTVG

-745 LGESDAAPRL
+745 LGESAVAPRL
-755 LDSAGESQGPFAEL
+755 LATAANSQGPFAEL
-769 CAHYARGVMTRE
+769 CAQYAQGIISGE
-781 ADNLMA
+781 ADELMA
-787 AANLAARMHNDR
+787 AANLAARLHNDR
-799 FALDIAESIL
+799 FALDIAESVL
-809 NLDQAHLERSLVRQA
+809 TLDQARLERSLIRQA
-824 KHLAETCRRRLR
+824 KHLAESCRRRLR
-836 TPQDGTHD
+836 TPQDGMHD

-902 GSTGDDQS
+902 GSTGDD

>member
-10 SHATRSAGMSRGAA
+10 SQATRSGAITRGAA
-24 WPLIGRKQAVSDIT
+24 WPLIGRKQAVGDIT
-38 RALAESA
+38 RALAEST

-55 TGKTFLTTHA
+55 TGKTFLTTHV
-65 LKQFRDDSLVVTLR
+65 LKQFREDSLVITLR
-79 CSAALSRSPY
+79 CSAALLRSPY

-112 GLMRLLRERAMGKT
+112 GLMRLLRERAGGRT

-176 GFLTRVNLEPL
+176 GFLTRVDLDPL
-187 SFREAVSW
+187 SFREAVHW

-200 SAKVSHSA
+200 NAKVSHSA

-228 ELADSGSLVVR
+228 ELADSGSLAIR
-239 DGVWVLTADHR
+239 DGVWVLTAGHH

-286 DTLLTLVA
+286 DTLLMLVD

-337 NELREMVLQAAAP
+337 NELRELVVSAADPA
-350 SLRTPA
+350 LRQPA
-356 TELPFAV
+356 MELPFAV
-363 WALDCGA
+363 WALECGA
-370 PLSTEES
+370 ELSPEDA
-377 LSAARLANRR
+377 LSAARHANSR
-387 LDAALALR
+387 LDATLALR
-395 FVRSIPGHD
+395 FVRAIQGH
-404 ALAEAVTEEVA
+404 EEHGSAVTEEVT
-415 ALMTLGEVEEA
+415 ALMTLGEVKQA
-426 LAVVRRH
+426 LVVVGRH
-433 QKLSQAEPALA
+433 RESSRGDPALA
-444 ESIGI
+444 EWIGL
-449 LLAESSVFLATPDA
+449 LLAESSVFLASPDA
-463 WLEAP
+463 WQQ
-468 ASLAKARKV
+468 ASDSLVRARKV
-477 LYDDTSGPAERMPAP
+477 LYEEGAGPITGTPGP
-492 ELRRIREQLT
+492 ELRRMREQLT
-502 LAEAEAAGY
+502 LADAEGAGY
-511 AGSYRDMAADLTDSL
+511 AGAYLEIASNLAEALDTAEY
-526 NNVEFHSPEFRLQA
+526 HSAEFRLQA

-549 VTGRQSDAA
+549 LTGRQLEAE

-564 KLQCLRPEIPVAI
+564 KLQCLRPEIPVAT

-593 RWDEATET
+593 KWDEATET
-601 LPTEDWLP
+601 LPTGDWLP
-609 SSVIYR
+609 SSAIYR
-615 RFSATEIPEAI
+615 RFSATEVPEAI

-650 QDSDGILPL
+650 QDTHGVLTL

-672 EREAALAYLA
+672 EREQAIRYLA
-682 ETESASRRKTWKVS
+682 ETTSNSRRKTWKVS
-696 RAEGYFTALARAE
+696 RSEGYFTALAQAE
-709 LDGSRTGIEQLLRMA
+709 LEGPRAGIDQLLRLA
-724 EDDRAAGNVG
+724 DEDRATGTVG

-745 LGESDAAPRL
+745 LGESAMAQRL
-755 LDSAGESQGPFAEL
+755 LETAGKNQGPFAQL
-769 CAHYARGVMTRE
+769 CAQYARGLLSGDAAE
-781 ADNLMA
+781 LMA
-787 AANLAARMHNDR
+787 AANFAARLHNDR
-799 FALDIAESIL
+799 FALDIAEAVL
-809 NLDQAHLERSLVRQA
+809 ETDTGRLERSLVRQA
-824 KHLAETCRRRLR
+824 KQLADSCRRRLR
-836 TPQDGTHD
+836 APQEGTHD
-844 RLTLTAREL
+844 RLTLTVREL
-853 QIAQLAAAGAS
+853 QIAQLAASGAS

-902 GSTGDDQS
+902 GNAGDDSP

>member
-1 MLTADNVAS
+1 MT
-10 SHATRSAGMSRGAA
+10 RGAA
-24 WPLIGRKQAVSDIT
+24 WPLIGRREAVSDIT
-38 RALAESA
+38 RALAEST
-45 GGVLVTGTSG
+45 GGVLVTGSSG

-112 GLMRLLRERAMGKT
+112 GLMRLLRERAKGKT

-239 DGVWVLTADHR
+239 DGVWVLTADHH

-286 DTLLTLVA
+286 DTLLKLVE

-337 NELREMVLQAAAP
+337 NELREMVLLAAAP

-370 PLSTEES
+370 ALSTEES

-395 FVRSIPGHD
+395 FVRSVPGHE
-404 ALAEAVTEEVA
+404 ALAAAVTEEVA
-415 ALMTLGEVEEA
+415 ALMTLGDVDEA
-426 LAVVRRH
+426 LEVVRRH
-433 QKLSQAEPALA
+433 RKASTGDPALA
-444 ESIGI
+444 EWIGL
-449 LLAESSVFLATPDA
+449 LLAESSVFLATPGA
-463 WLEAP
+463 WHEATD
-468 ASLAKARKV
+468 SLARARKV
-477 LYDDTSGPAERMPAP
+477 LYDDAPGPAAGMPAP

-502 LAEAEAAGY
+502 LAEAEAASY
-511 AGSYRDMAADLTDSL
+511 AGTYREMAADLAGALD
-526 NNVEFHSPEFRLQA
+526 NVEFHSAEFRLQA

-549 VTGRQSDAA
+549 VTGRQADAA

-593 RWDEATET
+593 KWDEAAEA
-601 LPTEDWLP
+601 LPDEDWGP
-609 SSVIYR
+609 SSVVYR
-615 RFSATEIPEAI
+615 RFSATEVPEAI

-650 QDSDGILPL
+650 QDSDGVLTL

-672 EREAALAYLA
+672 EREQALGYLA
-682 ETESASRRKTWKVS
+682 ETESGSRRKSWKVS

-709 LDGSRTGIEQLLRMA
+709 LDGPRTGIGELLRMA
-724 EDDRAAGNVG
+724 EEDRGTGNVG

-745 LGESDAAPRL
+745 LGESAAAPRL
-755 LDSAGESQGPFAEL
+755 LESAAESQGPFAEL
-769 CAHYARGVMTRE
+769 CAQYARGIISGE
-781 ADNLMA
+781 ADELMA
-787 AANLAARMHNDR
+787 AANLAARLHNDR
-799 FALDIAESIL
+799 FALDIAESVL
-809 NLDQAHLERSLVRQA
+809 DLDQARLERSLIRQA

-836 TPQDGTHD
+836 TPQDGNHD

-902 GSTGDDQS
+902 GSTGDD

>member
-1 MLTADNVAS
+1 
-10 SHATRSAGMSRGAA
+10 
-24 WPLIGRKQAVSDIT
+24 LIGRKQAVSDIT
-38 RALAESA
+38 RALAEST
-45 GGVLVTGTSG
+45 GGVLVTGSSG

-112 GLMRLLRERAMGKT
+112 GLMRLLRERANGKT

-239 DGVWVLTADHR
+239 DGVWVLTAEHH
-250 VHGRAITDLIATRL
+250 VHGRAISDLIATRL

-286 DTLLTLVA
+286 DTLLTLVD

-337 NELREMVLQAAAP
+337 NELREMVLSAAAP

-370 PLSTEES
+370 VLSTDES

-395 FVRSIPGHD
+395 FVRTIKAHEE
-404 ALAEAVTEEVA
+404 LAAAVTEEVT

-433 QKLSQAEPALA
+433 REVSRGDPALA
-444 ESIGI
+444 EWIGL

-463 WLEAP
+463 WQEAP
-468 ASLAKARKV
+468 DSLTRARKV
-477 LYDDTSGPAERMPAP
+477 LYEDSTGPAAELSVPD
-492 ELRRIREQLT
+492 LRRIREQLT
-502 LAEAEAAGY
+502 LAEAEAASY
-511 AGSYRDMAADLTDSL
+511 AGTYRDMAASL
-526 NNVEFHSPEFRLQA
+526 AEALDNVEFHSAEFRLQA

-558 ELAEQL
+558 DLAEQL

-609 SSVIYR
+609 TSIVYR
-615 RFSATEIPEAI
+615 RFSATEVPEAI

-650 QDSDGILPL
+650 QDSDGILTL

-672 EREAALAYLA
+672 EREQALGYLA
-682 ETESASRRKTWKVS
+682 ETASGSRRKTWKVS

-709 LDGSRTGIEQLLRMA
+709 LDGPRTGIEQLLRLA
-724 EDDRAAGNVG
+724 DEDRATGTVG

-745 LGESDAAPRL
+745 LGETAAAPRL
-755 LDSAGESQGPFAEL
+755 LDAALNSQGPFAEL
-769 CAHYARGVMTRE
+769 CTQYARGVISGG
-781 ADNLMA
+781 ADELMA
-787 AANLAARMHNDR
+787 AANLAARLHNDR
-799 FALDIAESIL
+799 FALDIAESVL
-809 NLDQAHLERSLVRQA
+809 NLDQARLERSLIRQA
-824 KHLAETCRRRLR
+824 KHLAETCRRKLR
-836 TPQDGTHD
+836 TPQDGNHD

-902 GSTGDDQS
+902 GSTGDN

>member
-1 MLTADNVAS
+1 MLTAENVAS
-10 SHATRSAGMSRGAA
+10 THAGRSAGVSRVAS
-24 WPLIGRKQAVSDIT
+24 WPVIGRKQAVGDIT
-38 RALAESA
+38 RALAEST
-45 GGVLVTGTSG
+45 GGVLVTGSSG

-65 LKQFRDDSLVVTLR
+65 LKEFREDSLVVTLR

-112 GLMRLLRERAMGKT
+112 GLMRLLRERAEGKT

-162 PLRLSAEISGLCDG
+162 SLRLSAEISGLCDA
-176 GFLTRVNLEPL
+176 GFLSRINLEPL
-187 SFREAVSW
+187 SFREAVHW

-200 SAKVSHSA
+200 NAKVSHSA
-208 VQSLWAASDGN
+208 VQSLWTASDGN

-228 ELADSGSLVVR
+228 ELADSGSLELR
-239 DGVWVLTADHR
+239 DGVWVLTSEQH

-264 GRMGEADRRILE
+264 GRMGDADRRILE

-286 DTLLTLVA
+286 DTLLTLVD

-337 NELREMVLQAAAP
+337 SELRDLVIAAAGP
-350 SLRTPA
+350 ALRQQA
-356 TELPFAV
+356 MELPFAV

-370 PLSTEES
+370 ELTPEGA
-377 LSAARLANRR
+377 LSAAKHANRR
-387 LDAALALR
+387 LNAAMALR
-395 FVRSIPGHD
+395 FVRSISGHE
-404 ALAEAVTEEVA
+404 AMTAAVTEEVM
-415 ALMTLGEVEEA
+415 ALMTLGDVKEA
-426 LAVVRRH
+426 LEVVRRYRESSP
-433 QKLSQAEPALA
+433 QDPALA
-444 ESIGI
+444 DHIGL
-449 LLAESSVFLATPDA
+449 LLAESSAFLASPDA
-463 WLEAP
+463 WQQAADSMARARNILYGEGTGAAEA
-468 ASLAKARKV
+468 
-477 LYDDTSGPAERMPAP
+477 MPAP
-492 ELRRIREQLT
+492 ELRRIRERLT
-502 LAEAEAAGY
+502 LVEAEASGY
-511 AGSYRDMAADLTDSL
+511 DGTYPEMSANLDDVLGNTEY
-526 NNVEFHSPEFRLQA
+526 HSTEFRLQA

-549 VTGRQSDAA
+549 LTGRQSDAA

-564 KLQCLRPEIPVAI
+564 KIQCLRPDIPVAT

-609 SSVIYR
+609 TSAIYR
-615 RFSATEIPEAI
+615 RFSATEVPEAI
-626 CACMQGRGRDGLDL
+626 CACMQGRGRDALDL
-640 LVPGISQLRI
+640 LVPGISQLRV
-650 QDSDGILPL
+650 QDTDGVLPL

-672 EREAALAYLA
+672 DHEQALGYLA
-682 ETESASRRKTWKVS
+682 ETTSGSRRKTWKASVS
-696 RAEGYFTALARAE
+696 EAYFTALARAE
-709 LDGSRTGIEQLLRMA
+709 LEGPRAGIDELLRLA
-724 EDDRAAGNVG
+724 EQDRRVGAVG
-734 HELLCLSSAVR
+734 HELFCLSSVVR
-745 LGESDAAPRL
+745 LGESAVAQRLMDAA
-755 LDSAGESQGPFAEL
+755 GKCQGPFAEL
-769 CAHYARGVMTRE
+769 CSQYAAGVISGDPAE
-781 ADNLMA
+781 LLA
-787 AANLAARMHNDR
+787 AANFASRLHNDR
-799 FALDIAESIL
+799 FALDIAESVLIT
-809 NLDQAHLERSLVRQA
+809 DPVRLERSLIRQA
-824 KHLAETCRRRLR
+824 KHLADSCRRRLR
-836 TPQDGTHD
+836 TPQDGAHD

-853 QIAQLAAAGAS
+853 QIAQLAASGAS

-902 GSTGDDQS
+902 GNPGDDTP

>member
-1 MLTADNVAS
+1 MLTADNVAG
-10 SHATRSAGMSRGAA
+10 SHATRSAGMTRGAT

-38 RALAESA
+38 RALAEST

-65 LKQFRDDSLVVTLR
+65 LKQFRDDSMVVTLR

-89 GALNMLLSDLEPGYL
+89 GALNMLLGDLEPGYL

-112 GLMRLLRERAMGKT
+112 GLMRLLRERANGKT

-228 ELADSGSLVVR
+228 ELADSGSLVLR
-239 DGVWVLTADHR
+239 DGVWVLTAGHH

-286 DTLLTLVA
+286 DTLLTLVD

-337 NELREMVLQAAAP
+337 NELREMVVSAADP
-350 SLRTPA
+350 TLRTPA

-370 PLSTEES
+370 VLPAEEA

-395 FVRSIPGHD
+395 FVRTIQGHD
-404 ALAEAVTEEVA
+404 GLAAAATEEVA
-415 ALMTLGEVEEA
+415 ALMTLGNVDEA
-426 LAVVRRH
+426 LDVVRRYRKAP
-433 QKLSQAEPALA
+433 QGDPALA
-444 ESIGI
+444 EWIGL
-449 LLAESSVFLATPDA
+449 LLAESSVFLASPDA
-463 WLEAP
+463 WQEASD
-468 ASLAKARKV
+468 SLARARKV
-477 LYDDTSGPAERMPAP
+477 LCEDASGPVAEMSAP
-492 ELRRIREQLT
+492 DLRRLREQLT
-502 LAEAEAAGY
+502 LAEAEASGY
-511 AGSYRDMAADLTDSL
+511 AGTYREMAAVLAGALD
-526 NNVEFHSPEFRLQA
+526 NVEFHSAEFRLQA

-615 RFSATEIPEAI
+615 RFSATEVPEAI

-650 QDSDGILPL
+650 QDSDGVLTL

-672 EREAALAYLA
+672 EREQALGYLA
-682 ETESASRRKTWKVS
+682 ETASGSRRKTWKVS
-696 RAEGYFTALARAE
+696 RAEGYFTALANAE
-709 LDGSRTGIEQLLRMA
+709 LEGPRTGIEQLLRLA
-724 EDDRAAGNVG
+724 DEDRGTGTVG

-745 LGESDAAPRL
+745 LGESAVAPRL
-755 LDSAGESQGPFAEL
+755 LDTAGNSQGPFAEL
-769 CAHYARGVMTRE
+769 CAQYARGVMSGE
-781 ADNLMA
+781 ADELMA
-787 AANLAARMHNDR
+787 AANLAARLHNDR
-799 FALDIAESIL
+799 FALDIAESVL
-809 NLDQAHLERSLVRQA
+809 NLDQARLDRSLVRQA
-824 KHLAETCRRRLR
+824 KHMAETCRRRLR

-902 GSTGDDQS
+902 GSTGDD

>member
-1 MLTADNVAS
+1 
-10 SHATRSAGMSRGAA
+10 
-24 WPLIGRKQAVSDIT
+24 
-38 RALAESA
+38 
-45 GGVLVTGTSG
+45 
-55 TGKTFLTTHA
+55 
-65 LKQFRDDSLVVTLR
+65 
-79 CSAALSRSPY
+79 
-89 GALNMLLSDLEPGYL
+89 
-104 NHPVLVLS
+104 
-112 GLMRLLRERAMGKT
+112 
-126 VYLFVDNAGEADEL
+126 
-140 TAVTIAQLARN
+140 
-151 RAVRLVLTCSD
+151 
-162 PLRLSAEISGLCDG
+162 
-176 GFLTRVNLEPL
+176 
-187 SFREAVSW
+187 
-195 LEEGL
+195 
-200 SAKVSHSA
+200 
-208 VQSLWAASDGN
+208 
-219 PHYLKMLAM
+219 
-228 ELADSGSLVVR
+228 
-239 DGVWVLTADHR
+239 
-250 VHGRAITDLIATRL
+250 
-264 GRMGEADRRILE
+264 
-276 ILSLA
+276 
-281 ETLPL
+281 
-286 DTLLTLVA
+286 
-294 ADDVDALEERGV
+294 
-306 LAVEDSLPRRVR
+306 
-318 IQSQLVA
+318 
-325 DVVRENVPPGRS
+325 
-337 NELREMVLQAAAP
+337 
-350 SLRTPA
+350 
-356 TELPFAV
+356 
-363 WALDCGA
+363 
-370 PLSTEES
+370 
-377 LSAARLANRR
+377 
-387 LDAALALR
+387 
-395 FVRSIPGHD
+395 
-404 ALAEAVTEEVA
+404 
-415 ALMTLGEVEEA
+415 
-426 LAVVRRH
+426 
-433 QKLSQAEPALA
+433 
-444 ESIGI
+444 
-449 LLAESSVFLATPDA
+449 
-463 WLEAP
+463 
-468 ASLAKARKV
+468 
-477 LYDDTSGPAERMPAP
+477 
-492 ELRRIREQLT
+492 
-502 LAEAEAAGY
+502 
-511 AGSYRDMAADLTDSL
+511 MAADLTDSL

>member
-1 MLTADNVAS
+1 
-10 SHATRSAGMSRGAA
+10 
-24 WPLIGRKQAVSDIT
+24 LIGRKQAVSDIT
-38 RALAESA
+38 RALAEST
-45 GGVLVTGTSG
+45 GGVLVSGLSG

-112 GLMRLLRERAMGKT
+112 GLMRLLRERAKGKT

-200 SAKVSHSA
+200 GAKVSHSA

-239 DGVWVLTADHR
+239 DGVWVLTADHH
-250 VHGRAITDLIATRL
+250 VHGRAIADLIATRL

-286 DTLLTLVA
+286 DTLLTLVD

-337 NELREMVLQAAAP
+337 NELREMVLLAAAP

-363 WALDCGA
+363 WALECGA
-370 PLSTEES
+370 PLSKEES

-387 LDAALALR
+387 MDAGLALR
-395 FVRSIPGHD
+395 FVRSIPGHE
-404 ALAEAVTEEVA
+404 ALAGAVIEEVM
-415 ALMTLGEVEEA
+415 ALMTIGEVDKA
-426 LAVVRRH
+426 LDVVRRH
-433 QKLSQAEPALA
+433 RKASPEEPGLA
-444 ESIGI
+444 ERIGL
-449 LLAESSVFLATPDA
+449 LLAESSVFLAAPDA
-463 WLEAP
+463 WQEA
-468 ASLAKARKV
+468 ADSLATARKI
-477 LYDDTSGPAERMPAP
+477 LFEDASGPAAGMPAP
-492 ELRRIREQLT
+492 DLRHLREQLM

-511 AGSYRDMAADLTDSL
+511 TGTYRDMAAALGGAL
-526 NNVEFHSPEFRLQA
+526 NNLEFHSAEFRLQA

-558 ELAEQL
+558 ALAEQL
-564 KLQCLRPEIPVAI
+564 KLQCLRPEIPVSI

-593 RWDEATET
+593 RWDEAAET
-601 LPTEDWLP
+601 LATEDWLP
-609 SSVIYR
+609 SPVIYR
-615 RFSATEIPEAI
+615 RFSATEVPEAI

-650 QDSDGILPL
+650 QDTEGILPL

-672 EREAALAYLA
+672 ERERALGYLA
-682 ETESASRRKTWKVS
+682 ETEAGSRRKTWKVS
-696 RAEGYFTALARAE
+696 RSEGYFTALARAE
-709 LDGSRTGIEQLLRMA
+709 LEGSRTGIEQLLRMA
-724 EDDRAAGNVG
+724 EEDRAFGNVG

-745 LGESDAAPRL
+745 LGESGAATRL
-755 LDSAGESQGPFAEL
+755 LASSGDSQGPFAEL
-769 CAHYARGVMTRE
+769 CGQYARGVISGE
-781 ADNLMA
+781 ADELMA

-799 FALDIAESIL
+799 FALDIAESVL
-809 NLDQAHLERSLVRQA
+809 KLDQTGIERSMIRQA
-824 KHLAETCRRRLR
+824 KHLAETCRRKLR
-836 TPQDGTHD
+836 TPQDGMHD

-902 GSTGDDQS
+902 GSTGDD